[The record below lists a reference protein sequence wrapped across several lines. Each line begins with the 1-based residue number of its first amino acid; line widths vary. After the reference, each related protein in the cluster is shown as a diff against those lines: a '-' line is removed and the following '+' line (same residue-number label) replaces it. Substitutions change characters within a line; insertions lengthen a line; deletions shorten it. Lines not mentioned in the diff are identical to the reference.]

1 MSRQTKVRGER
12 LPQDSNDS
20 SFPSSPSSAELLRI
34 VGGLPVTRNAS
45 GVNPFPYHAQL
56 RIFNRARNS
65 SLTCGGTI
73 VHAWPGT
80 DSTPAQFW
88 VLTAAHCLYLSDDR
102 LSFGVRY
109 WVEDKGQPGAEIE
122 QGGPSWN
129 DTQRLL
135 IFRHP
140 LHSSSSSSSSN
151 LYDVALIRC
160 TVDALPGWMTNPP
173 NAATRTVNFD
183 KLPIMRSGGDSVTIM
198 GFGTTSN
205 AQGVASPTLMFT
217 AGKVSDDNF
226 RTSNPVAFVNVFG
239 ESSSRACSGDSGGGC
254 FDLSAPVPI
263 VLGPLCCTTTD
274 SEKIQCLNPSLYSR
288 IDQYMGADSR
298 FSRDVAD
305 SPWSKGVRYII
316 DAYSPTGLRK
326 QLGQAQESADVGTKY
341 DPQETGWEDAGSK
354 RERDVLED
362 VWLWIADRAHTPL
375 VRTVA
380 IALLALAVLAF
391 VLSYLSKRR
400 ERAAKPL
407 RKPRRSP

>member
-1 MSRQTKVRGER
+1 MSRQSKVRGER

-140 LHSSSSSSSSN
+140 LHSSSS

-205 AQGVASPTLMFT
+205 AQGVASPTLMFI

-263 VLGPLCCTTTD
+263 VLGPLCCTATD

-298 FSRDVAD
+298 FSHDVAD

-354 RERDVLED
+354 RERNVLED

-407 RKPRRSP
+407 RTPRRSP